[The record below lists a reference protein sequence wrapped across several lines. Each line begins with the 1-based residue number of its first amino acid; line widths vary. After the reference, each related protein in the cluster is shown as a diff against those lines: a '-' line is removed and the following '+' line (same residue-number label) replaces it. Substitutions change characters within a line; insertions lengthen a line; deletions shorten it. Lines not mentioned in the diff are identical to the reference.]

1 MKKNAKKKNTS
12 VYFIFINNMYDKY
25 EYCDEYVFLIKLL
38 HTLETSVFEQF
49 FKKRAWKGWRGGGG
63 EHA

>member
-49 FKKRAWKGWRGGGG
+49 FKKRA
-63 EHA
+63 